1 MDTGALIKD
10 YEDAQN
16 EDFAPVQLAVQN
28 VAFED
33 ERYLEQAAPPL
44 EQEYPVGSR
53 AIFLGAQTYGV
64 AAQVSEVKDNA
75 MTVTLAVSPSLSY
88 HIGVIVTFDR
98 AVLPRRDQGELCIL
112 ANRTVPTRGA
122 ILASARCFE
131 RSWDIQPCLVKD
143 RLISLG

>member
-16 EDFAPVQLAVQN
+16 EDFAPVQLAVPN

-53 AIFLGAQTYGV
+53 AIFLGAQQYGV
-64 AAQVSEVKDNA
+64 ATQVTEVKDTS
-75 MTVTLAVSPSLSY
+75 MTVTLAVGPNLPSEY
-88 HIGVIVTFDR
+88 GVILTSAA
-98 AVLPRRDQGELCIL
+98 AVLPRRG
-112 ANRTVPTRGA
+112 
-122 ILASARCFE
+122 
-131 RSWDIQPCLVKD
+131 
-143 RLISLG
+143 

>member
-44 EQEYPVGSR
+44 EEEYPVGSR

-64 AAQVSEVKDNA
+64 AAQVTEVKDNS
-75 MTVTLAVSPSLSY
+75 MTVDLAVSHASP
-88 HIGVIVTFDR
+88 
-98 AVLPRRDQGELCIL
+98 EM
-112 ANRTVPTRGA
+112 A
-122 ILASARCFE
+122 ILY
-131 RSWDIQPCLVKD
+131 
-143 RLISLG
+143 